1 MLINI
6 LATKPPKPPP
16 SGGCPLFIDN
26 MFDVVCPP
34 IYWNNMFEMF
44 SRGRE
49 ERGER
54 KGLRVVRMRGITEVF
69 DGASGAEAC

>member
-26 MFDVVCPP
+26 ML
-34 IYWNNMFEMF
+34 INMLMLFAPLF
-44 SRGRE
+44 IGTICSTNLQSLTDTVSDRRA
-49 ERGER
+49 RPSD
-54 KGLRVVRMRGITEVF
+54 GIARTLYCGYEQ
-69 DGASGAEAC
+69 